1 MRYILCSFYILL
13 LSGCQSFIAY
23 QITQPAQEVPFDG
36 MENMVM
42 FSGAAHHTCTKDKQ
56 CLHFRLF
63 SQSDLNSYFS
73 KESSL
78 GLSLIVKSGNKTE
91 EFSSQ
96 LDLNNQA
103 TPNSSSVIVLFPGYG
118 LNSMGYSFQARWLS
132 HFTGKDVIIMPA
144 SNQYNEFKF
153 GLNNLDVLKHYLDNS
168 QYQQIDILSYSMGCI
183 AAMQLGK
190 QMPNVKQQIM
200 VAPMVH
206 FDTALMSVT
215 KSYYP
220 TLSYFVKDDDFK
232 TAAKN
237 VIHDSGIDDSQ
248 LDLIALLNDRQPSV
262 STTLYVS
269 NGDLISPADYWQALQ
284 NESVSVVHYSDLDHT
299 KMVSLINQ
307 AMRNEVLH
315 RLM

>member
-13 LSGCQSFIAY
+13 LTGCQSFIAY

-42 FSGAAHHTCTKDKQ
+42 FSGAAQHTCTKDKQ

-206 FDTALMSVT
+206 FDSALMSVT
-215 KSYYP
+215 KRYYP

-237 VIHDSGIDDSQ
+237 VIHDSGIDETQ

-299 KMVSLINQ
+299 RMVSLINQ

>member
-42 FSGAAHHTCTKDKQ
+42 FSGAAQHTCTKDKQ

-284 NESVSVVHYSDLDHT
+284 NKSVSVVHYSDLDHT
-299 KMVSLINQ
+299 RMVSLINQ